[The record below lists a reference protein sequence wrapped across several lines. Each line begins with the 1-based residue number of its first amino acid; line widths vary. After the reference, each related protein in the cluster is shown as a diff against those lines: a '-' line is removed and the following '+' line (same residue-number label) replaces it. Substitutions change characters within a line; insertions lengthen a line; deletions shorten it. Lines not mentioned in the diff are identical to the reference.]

1 MNIVTAT
8 PSKDLAYQ
16 MMALEIISELLTS
29 TNLSDLGQRLTE
41 QLRELTG
48 ALTVMLIEHR
58 EHPKHDYLVYTC
70 PPRRADIFSVDEI
83 DLFCTARTPG
93 ELPVKPDQLPEEHP
107 LYYQLKREKINS
119 ILRFPLSVGGEL
131 VGTLLLLNLSEHS
144 RVNESIEI
152 ITVFS
157 QIIALSLKNAI
168 SHTRL
173 EQQAKELS
181 YLTDNLELQVA
192 LRTKE
197 LEISNEE
204 LQNTNEVLKSSRRA
218 TLNLMQDTVLAKE
231 QLEKLTDSLEVEI
244 AERKQHHKALLESEE
259 RFKALHNASFGGIVI
274 HDKGI
279 ILECN
284 LGLSEMTGYGYE
296 ELIGMNGL
304 LLIAPDYRELV
315 MEKISAGFE
324 KAYYAYGIRKNG
336 EIYPM
341 RLEARGIPYKGK
353 NVRTVEFRDIT
364 EQRKIESDLVQSKE
378 KAEAANLA
386 KSVFLANMSHE
397 IRTPLNAIL
406 GFSNLL
412 KNQPDLSLDNQKKL
426 STINQ
431 SGEHLLK
438 MINDILNMAKIDAG
452 RLKIV
457 TTSFKLITVV
467 REVTDML
474 QHWADEKELELIV
487 DYAADLPE
495 WVETD
500 ALKLKQILINL
511 LNNAVKFTNQGSIS
525 LRIDSL
531 PQTTNMLKTLL
542 IEVKDTGIGISVT
555 DQQRIFEPFM
565 QVEDLNYQKGTG
577 LGLSICKKYLELMDG
592 RITVDSEIGKGSCF
606 RIELPVKV
614 IRENKLTKASN
625 RIPETGSNAQ
635 VIVKKSF
642 IDADYL
648 KIKDLQSSDILNNL
662 TEETKKSLHAALVR
676 LDTQLIHEIIA
687 EITKTDEQAGKYL
700 TTLADQFKFSTIIQA
715 LDN

>member
-1 MNIVTAT
+1 MNTVTAT

-29 TNLSDLGQRLTE
+29 TNLADLGQRLTE

-58 EHPKHDYLVYTC
+58 DHPQLDYLVYAC

-83 DLFCTARTPG
+83 NLFCSARTPG
-93 ELPVKPDQLPEEHP
+93 ELPVKPDQLPMEHP
-107 LYYQLKREKINS
+107 LYHQLEREKINS

-131 VGTLLLLNLSEHS
+131 VGTLLLLNLSEYS

-244 AERKQHHKALLESEE
+244 AERKK
-259 RFKALHNASFGGIVI
+259 
-274 HDKGI
+274 
-279 ILECN
+279 
-284 LGLSEMTGYGYE
+284 T
-296 ELIGMNGL
+296 ELQ
-304 LLIAPDYRELV
+304 LIA
-315 MEKISAGFE
+315 A
-324 KAYYAYGIRKNG
+324 
-336 EIYPM
+336 
-341 RLEARGIPYKGK
+341 
-353 NVRTVEFRDIT
+353 
-364 EQRKIESDLVQSKE
+364 KE

-386 KSVFLANMSHE
+386 KSVILANMSHE

-467 REVTDML
+467 KEVTDML
-474 QHWADEKELELIV
+474 QHWTNEKGLELIV
-487 DYAADLPE
+487 DYATDLPE

-531 PQTTNMLKTLL
+531 PQTTNMQKNLL
-542 IEVKDTGIGISVT
+542 IEVIDTGIGIST
-555 DQQRIFEPFM
+555 ADQQRIFEPFM

-577 LGLSICKKYLELMDG
+577 LGLSICKKYLELLDG

-614 IRENKLTKASN
+614 IRENRTAQSADSCHGEDRRDQSDLVMMNINTDKFMVNELQKADFFGILSTEIKN
-625 RIPETGSNAQ
+625 SLN
-635 VIVKKSF
+635 
-642 IDADYL
+642 DAL
-648 KIKDLQSSDILNNL
+648 I
-662 TEETKKSLHAALVR
+662 R
-676 LDTQLIHEIIA
+676 LDIKLINELISEIA
-687 EITKTDEQAGKYL
+687 KTNPQAGQFL
-700 TTLADQFKFSTIIQA
+700 TMLANQFKFSTIIQA
-715 LDN
+715 LKIDNS